1 MSEGDNREPMLS
13 ILENK
18 EHPDLP
24 VCLATGFFPKDGH
37 MNLMSDKGPKSPI
50 VLNNA
55 PLSSDKT
62 YFFVGLSKG
71 PIENCSLH
79 GVTESKEV
87 PRITEEDKKSDTETQ
102 ERQCVPPTAE
112 NVTEISTKHN
122 DYPKVNFMSLA
133 VNGLRILFA
142 KTVTFNMLM
151 TLKAVVF

>member
-1 MSEGDNREPMLS
+1 MLS
-13 ILENK
+13 ILESK
-18 EHPDLP
+18 EPAARP
-24 VCLATGFFPKDGH
+24 VCLATGFFPKNGQMD
-37 MNLMSDKGPKSPI
+37 LTSDKGQKSQIP
-50 VLNNA
+50 LDNA
-55 PLSSDKT
+55 TLSSDKT
-62 YFFVGLSKG
+62 YFFVGLSEG

-79 GVTESKEV
+79 GVTVHKEV

-122 DYPKVNFMSLA
+122 DYPKMNFMSLA

>member
-1 MSEGDNREPMLS
+1 MLS

-18 EHPDLP
+18 EHADRP
-24 VCLATGFFPKDGH
+24 VCLATGFFPKKDY
-37 MNLMSDKGPKSPI
+37 MDLTSDALTPKDQKRSIP
-50 VLNNA
+50 LDNA

-79 GVTESKEV
+79 GVTVHKEV
-87 PRITEEDKKSDTETQ
+87 PRITEEDNKSDTETQ
-102 ERQCVPPTAE
+102 ERQCVPPPAE

-122 DYPKVNFMSLA
+122 DYPKMNFMSLA